1 MKKFL
6 LLAVLGAFFA
16 GSMAQTSFAKPAD
29 KAAAAEKKKKNKKKG
44 KKRRS
49 PEEIF
54 KRLNKDGDKFLSSEE
69 WLGKKKGKGLER
81 AKKRWARMIKH
92 AETDKDKGLTLE
104 EFKKAS
110 VRKKKKK
117 KKKGDA

>member
-6 LLAVLGAFFA
+6 LLGVLGAFLA
-16 GSMAQTSFAKPAD
+16 GAMVQTSFAKPAD
-29 KAAAAEKKKKNKKKG
+29 AAAAAEKKKKKKKKG
-44 KKRRS
+44 KKARD
-49 PEEIF
+49 PEAIF
-54 KRLNKDGDKFLSSEE
+54 KRLNKNGDDFLSEDE
-69 WLGKKKGKGLER
+69 WVGKRKGKGLER

-92 AETDKDKGLTLE
+92 AEKDKTKGLTLE

-117 KKKGDA
+117 KKGDA